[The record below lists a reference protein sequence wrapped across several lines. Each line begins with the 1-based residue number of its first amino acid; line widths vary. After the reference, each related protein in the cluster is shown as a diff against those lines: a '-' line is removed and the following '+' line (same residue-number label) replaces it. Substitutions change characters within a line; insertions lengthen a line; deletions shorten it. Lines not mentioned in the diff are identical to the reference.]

1 MIICPITYQQSETKY
16 STKGLKI
23 LSRRLVELKDL
34 PFTSE
39 ELRKEAA
46 SRSSRMSIQGVQPK
60 LSAVLNIKNNTFE
73 IVDINGKYILKPQHH
88 IFSQVPENEDL
99 TMKLAKIAGIE
110 VPVHGLIFA
119 KDRTLTYFIKR
130 FDREGRNKK
139 LAVEDFAQLAEL
151 SRETKYNY
159 TIEKLIVLVETYCTF
174 PVLEK
179 AKLFKRILFNFL
191 IGNEDMHLK
200 NYSVIERN
208 GVIELAP
215 AYDYLNSTILI
226 SGETEETALKLKG
239 KNKKL
244 NVKLLIDYLGRERMK
259 LSEKTIKNTLSDFYS
274 LRVSFQKLIN
284 ISFLNDKNKEMY
296 LNLLNERMKRLGLK

>member
-16 STKGLKI
+16 SAKGLKI
-23 LSRRLVELKDL
+23 LSRRLTELNDL
-34 PFTSE
+34 QFTAQ
-39 ELRKEAA
+39 ELRREAA
-46 SRSSRMSIQGVQPK
+46 SRSSKMSIQGVQPK
-60 LSAVLNIKNNTFE
+60 LSAVLNVQKEKFD
-73 IVDINGKYILKPQHH
+73 IVDINGKFILKPQHH

-110 VPVHGLIFA
+110 VPVHGLVFS
-119 KDRTLTYFIKR
+119 KDGTLTYFIKR

-159 TIEKLIVLVETYCTF
+159 TVEKLILLVETYCTF
-174 PVLEK
+174 PILEK
-179 AKLFKRILFNFL
+179 AKLFKRILFNFI

-200 NYSVIERN
+200 NYSVIARN
-208 GVIELAP
+208 NKIELAP
-215 AYDYLNSTILI
+215 AYDFLNSTILL
-226 SGETEETALKLKG
+226 SGEVEETALKIKG

-244 NVKLLIDYLGRERMK
+244 NDKTLIDYLGRERMK

-284 ISFLNDKNKEMY
+284 ISFLDSNNKELY
-296 LNLLNERMKRLGLK
+296 LNLLNKRMKRLGLK